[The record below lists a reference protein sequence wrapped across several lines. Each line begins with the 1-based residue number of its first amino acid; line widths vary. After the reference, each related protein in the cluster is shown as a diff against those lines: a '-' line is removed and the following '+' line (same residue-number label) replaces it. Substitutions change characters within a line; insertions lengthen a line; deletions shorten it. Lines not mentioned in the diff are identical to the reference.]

1 MQTKTDQTKV
11 SKLTKKYQATIPEPV
26 RRVLKLKVGDSV
38 AFDIG
43 SRYVYLRKAKPIDWV
58 FAETLETTLGE
69 WGSEAN
75 NEAYRDL

>member
-1 MQTKTDQTKV
+1 MQAKVSQTRV

-43 SRYVYLRKAKPIDWV
+43 KRNIYLRKAKPMDWV
-58 FAETLETTLGE
+58 FAESLESTLSE
-69 WGSEAN
+69 WTSEADDR
-75 NEAYRDL
+75 AYHEL